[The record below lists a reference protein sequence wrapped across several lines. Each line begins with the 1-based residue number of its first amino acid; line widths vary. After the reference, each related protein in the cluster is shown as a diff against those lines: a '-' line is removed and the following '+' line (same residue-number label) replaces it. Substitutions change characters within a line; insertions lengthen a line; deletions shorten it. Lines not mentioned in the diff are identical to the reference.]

1 MTKTGQHNRKMLGE
15 DMPGEKERQQKA
27 FRSTG
32 KLKQL
37 MAGHFHELA
46 DASMTGARKIAWCTS
61 VGPVEL
67 LRGMGF
73 LVYFPENHAAMLG
86 ASRMAAE
93 SIPHAN
99 AIGYSPD
106 ICSYLTSD
114 IGSFLR
120 KKTPLTAAYQIASV
134 PRPDVLVFNTN
145 QCRDVKDWFAWYAR
159 EFQAPLLGIHTHRGL
174 GEIREYQVSD
184 IARQMEEMVPV
195 LEEVTGEKLHRDRF
209 EEAVSLS
216 RNTSL
221 LWKAC
226 LEMNASFPAPW
237 TFFDAT
243 IHMGPAVVARGTRE
257 CVGYY
262 EALLE
267 ELKERAAA
275 GIATVMG
282 EKHRLY
288 WEGMP
293 IWGKLRPLS
302 EQFSALNVSVVAS
315 TYCNSWIFE
324 KLDPADPFT
333 SMARAYTELFIVRD
347 EAYKE
352 QYISR
357 CLDFYKFDGI
367 LFHDAKTCPNNSN
380 NRYGMPERLM
390 KRLGIPTLTINGD
403 LNDLRCYSEEQART
417 NIEAFMEQLEEAT

>member
-1 MTKTGQHNRKMLGE
+1 
-15 DMPGEKERQQKA
+15 MPGEKERQQTG

-46 DASMTGARKIAWCTS
+46 DASTTGGRKIAWCTS
-61 VGPVEL
+61 VGPAEL

-86 ASRMAAE
+86 ATRMATE
-93 SIPHAN
+93 LIPHAN

-159 EFQAPLLGIHTHRGL
+159 EFQAPLLGIHTHREL

-184 IARQMEEMVPV
+184 IARQMEEMVPA
-195 LEEVTGEKLHRDRF
+195 LEEVTGEKLRRDRL

-216 RNTSL
+216 RDTSL

-243 IHMGPAVVARGTRE
+243 IHMGPAVVARGTGE
-257 CVGYY
+257 SVGYY
-262 EALLE
+262 KALLE

-275 GIATVMG
+275 GIATVAG

-302 EQFSALNVSVVAS
+302 EQFGALNASVVAS
-315 TYCNSWIFE
+315 TYCNSWIFDQ
-324 KLDPADPFT
+324 LDPADPFT

-357 CLDFYKFDGI
+357 SRDFYKFDGI

-417 NIEAFMEQLEEAT
+417 NIEAFMEQLEEVA